1 MITVIIEI
9 KPPAGETRE
18 SIVEKYTETADTL
31 RSVPGLIRK
40 YYGVSTD
47 IDRVISVNLWES
59 HEAADAYHTPGRYD
73 KLKERCGEPERWMTY
88 DTPIV
93 VDNLIEDTN
102 LRVIRL
108 TAR

>member
-9 KPPAGETRE
+9 KAPAGETRE
-18 SIVEKYTETADTL
+18 SIVEKYTETADTF

-47 IDRVISVNLWES
+47 NDRVISVNLWES
-59 HEAADAYHTPGRYD
+59 REAADAYHTPDWYD
-73 KLKERCGEPERWMTY
+73 KLKERWGEPERWMTY

-93 VDNLIEDTN
+93 VDNLIEE
-102 LRVIRL
+102 II
-108 TAR
+108 TAS